1 MGTYPFHRLKVVYLG
16 LEAMNSL
23 GVGLYYTYLFWFMQT
38 RFGFDDSH
46 NLALAAVNGLVYTA
60 CAWQGGRFGQR
71 YGYLTALTA
80 GAWIMM
86 TGLAGAIAVDLL
98 SAAPHPALIQ
108 SAIMIFWTFGVSLT
122 WPALEAMVS
131 DHEPPQNLPRMVGRY
146 NVTWATGWAIA
157 YFAGGAMLEHL
168 GARSVFVIPLA
179 IHFLQI
185 GAILWVKP
193 RTGEALGQQLQARDS
208 ELGRGETATPLVEPG
223 SSNPRAKLFLRLAWI
238 ANPFA
243 YLAITALVPVIPGL
257 AAKHGLSPTSAGIF
271 CSVWFFAR
279 LAAFFLLW
287 HWPAWHYRFRWLLG
301 ANVLLIISFGGIL
314 LSPSLWPIFFF
325 QILFGLSV
333 GLIYYSSLYYSMDA
347 GDEKGAHGGI
357 HEAAIGAGLFA
368 GPAIGFLALLLF
380 PQNPQ
385 ADTWAVSAALAVG
398 VIALVHVRRRASS
411 AQRLPA

>member
-1 MGTYPFHRLKVVYLG
+1 
-16 LEAMNSL
+16 
-23 GVGLYYTYLFWFMQT
+23 
-38 RFGFDDSH
+38 
-46 NLALAAVNGLVYTA
+46 
-60 CAWQGGRFGQR
+60 
-71 YGYLTALTA
+71 
-80 GAWIMM
+80 
-86 TGLAGAIAVDLL
+86 
-98 SAAPHPALIQ
+98 
-108 SAIMIFWTFGVSLT
+108 
-122 WPALEAMVS
+122 
-131 DHEPPQNLPRMVGRY
+131 MVGRY

-185 GAILWVKP
+185 AAILWVKP
-193 RTGEALGQQLQARDS
+193 RTGQAWGQQLQARKL
-208 ELGRGETATPLVEPG
+208 ELGRVEATAPLAEPG
-223 SSNPRAKLFLRLAWI
+223 SPNPRAKLFLRLAWI

-257 AAKHGLSPTSAGIF
+257 AAKHGLSPTWAGIF

-411 AQRLPA
+411 AQRLPG